1 MNPAKTS
8 SPVTKTA
15 PFEARKKGSKTCH
28 NVFTYDGYTYVRT
41 TSTVNKNGS
50 IMWRCE
56 NHRGTH
62 KCKATCSTIGDKIIR
77 QTNVHTCPVT
87 RTQKNLGFWVGFGF
101 SKPKSKPKPKKLKTQ
116 THAKTQNIWVSNF
129 FLCAF

>member
-15 PFEARKKGSKTCH
+15 TFEARKKGSKTCH

-56 NHRGTH
+56 NNRGTH
-62 KCKATCSTIGDKIIR
+62 NCKATCSTIGDKIIR
-77 QTNVHTCPVT
+77 QTNAHRCPILT
-87 RTQKNLGFWVGFGF
+87 T
-101 SKPKSKPKPKKLKTQ
+101 
-116 THAKTQNIWVSNF
+116 THLIYKHAERDMIKIIIGCIIF
-129 FLCAF
+129 FHWIIK

>member
-1 MNPAKTS
+1 MNPGKTL

-15 PFEARKKGSKTCH
+15 TFEARKKGIKTCH

-62 KCKATCSTIGDKIIR
+62 KCKPPIAPLAIK
-77 QTNVHTCPVT
+77 
-87 RTQKNLGFWVGFGF
+87 
-101 SKPKSKPKPKKLKTQ
+101 
-116 THAKTQNIWVSNF
+116 
-129 FLCAF
+129 